1 MIETKLAEHTTDVR
15 NEPEAGR
22 EPLSDIRLLDDLEL
36 MLAGGGDGELN
47 WP

>member
-1 MIETKLAEHTTDVR
+1 MNETKLAEPTIDVR
-15 NEPEAGR
+15 NEREAAR

>member
-1 MIETKLAEHTTDVR
+1 MIETKLAEQTTDVR
-15 NEPEAGR
+15 NEREAGR